1 MTMPAMAVSPRRPA
15 ERWADLCIL
24 VCGLLLGAAGAIA
37 LLVATIARRDTRL
50 LIGVAIYAVGLLAM
64 LGSSLAYHAAAG
76 PPRRGLLRRF
86 DHAAIFAMIAGTVDT
101 VCAQPQRRSLGFA
114 MTAAVWAAAAIGIV
128 VKLRLPIGGQAI
140 GNPLSDPRLGQ
151 RCRARA
157 VGLARYGTAARRRRR
172 PIYSRRHVL
181 SLASTAVSQRD
192 LARLCPG
199 RGSLPLLSDS
209 RRRRYG
215 MRPMLAADRDQSVER
230 K

>member
-1 MTMPAMAVSPRRPA
+1 MTILAMAISPRHPA

-50 LIGVAIYAVGLLAM
+50 LIGVAIYAAGLLAM

-76 PPRRGLLRRF
+76 PPRHGMLRRF
-86 DHAAIFAMIAGTVDT
+86 DHAAIFAMIAGTVT
-101 VCAQPQRRSLGFA
+101 PFA
-114 MTAAVWAAAAIGIV
+114 LSCGDAVWGSAAAAAVWAAAAIGIV
-128 VKLRLPIGGQAI
+128 VKLCLPTRRQAI
-140 GNPLSDPRLGQ
+140 ANPLSDPRLDQ
-151 RCRARA
+151 CCRARA

-172 PIYSRRHVL
+172 PVYSRGHIL